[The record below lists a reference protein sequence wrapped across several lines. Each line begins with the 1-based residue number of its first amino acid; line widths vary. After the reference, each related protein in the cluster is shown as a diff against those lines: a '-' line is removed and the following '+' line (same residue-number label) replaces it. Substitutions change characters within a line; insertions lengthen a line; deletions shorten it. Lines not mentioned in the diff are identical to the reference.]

1 MNIVQALSLNDWSLR
16 PLYCVSAFW
25 PMQFPT
31 QHMLRVFYPVVG
43 GRSRKLTCYLY
54 VVQALMHLWSLA
66 SVHLLVF
73 LSWCLSTGI
82 TWDVPRQEASNLAE
96 GSLFFI
102 RVLPCEFS
110 FAKDEAGCARVAPK
124 LCETLCNW
132 EGWGTRFQYL
142 GRELSIQETRL
153 NGERSRHF
161 ICNLPAVQPINYKRS
176 VERLAIADISCLF
189 STDEWL
195 CDNTIFS
202 V

>member
-1 MNIVQALSLNDWSLR
+1 MYR
-16 PLYCVSAFW
+16 
-25 PMQFPT
+25 
-31 QHMLRVFYPVVG
+31 
-43 GRSRKLTCYLY
+43 GRKPEISQR
-54 VVQALMHLWSLA
+54 
-66 SVHLLVF
+66 
-73 LSWCLSTGI
+73 
-82 TWDVPRQEASNLAE
+82 DR
-96 GSLFFI
+96 FFI

-110 FAKDEAGCARVAPK
+110 FAKDEVGCARVAPK

-161 ICNLPAVQPINYKRS
+161 ICNLPAAQPINYKRS
-176 VERLAIADISCLF
+176 VERLAIAEICLF